1 MSKAGTAAA
10 WAVKK
15 LWLLLAVLLVL
26 FAVVLSVMR
35 YALPHIDHKKYI
47 LEDFVN
53 EKYGVELKIGSV
65 KADWEKRGPSIV
77 LNDVVLANNESSPV
91 ELEIKHVHMEIDFWE
106 SLRLRMLS
114 SNVFT
119 LDDLSLEIDA
129 DRLDGAGE
137 SDFPVVDA
145 LKRLFLEQLQRFSLT
160 DGEVA
165 IVRNG
170 EREVLQLES
179 LSWINEDQHHQGT
192 GAVRVQELTAN
203 SASFIID
210 LNGSADSLD
219 GVMYAKAEELDI
231 SPWVKGLLATHRPLK
246 ESRANFEVWADVKES
261 QFSAF
266 YTEFHDSKLAWGGN
280 DDVVFNTGIRG
291 GSIQAQPFKNR
302 WHFRVDQLI
311 FDSNDQSLVTDLVGT
326 VSPQGEILV
335 NTVKPA
341 PVNPF
346 LVLLPLFTDDTADD
360 NIRDLKPE
368 GQLATLQLHLQPKG
382 VDIAAKLLGVS
393 WQQDDKVPGL
403 NGLDLDIYWHKKQGV
418 VMLSADDVT
427 LDIDNLLPE
436 SVDIDK
442 LRGRVYVYQQD
453 TGDDKHWIVQSDRM
467 TLESAKLTATPAFR
481 IDTSDTAFAARLDV
495 AQRPLQDIQLLLP
508 GPVMGKN
515 TTAFLNR
522 AFEGPG
528 TIEAASIIWQ
538 GKPAD
543 FPFENNEGV
552 FQANVRISDSTF
564 RFSDKWLPLEHLDLT
579 LLFENEKLLMSG
591 PDALLGDVRV
601 SNLQAEIPA
610 LKSDSKVVIDA
621 FGEADAKAVTALMLD
636 SSLSD
641 SLGRL
646 LDKDVII
653 NGELSVN
660 LHLDIP
666 FSSPDVVASG
676 TVTLPENN
684 VHITSTR
691 MDFNNAKG
699 KVAFVNEKVS
709 FDGLD
714 AQLLGQPVKLSFSG
728 DKSEQD
734 YVVDLSMN
742 GDWDVAPLLADFNPG
757 FNQYLSGSSHWQ
769 AVLNLRLL
777 PEGFNYKANVT
788 TPLAGLSSSLPAPF
802 AKAGE
807 DELLLNVVSE
817 GNEQASTVQASLG
830 GEVRFEGV
838 LPYEQMQF
846 SRAHLALG
854 KSDFVGMGI
863 GFSISANMD
872 EVDINDWY
880 NTVDLLVS
888 GFGASGSGEG
898 ALKPLFSVPERI
910 FLNADTVKLAGQSLH
925 QAQIT
930 TKQQNNNWVVDINT
944 TEVRAAVNLFDD
956 WLDRGVVIEAD
967 YVKLDSWAS
976 DENGDESAATDWNAS
991 TLPPIYF
998 HCNQCSLLEKGLGEV
1013 TLDVARANDGLDIRQ
1028 FSAVNK
1034 HGKFNSKG
1042 KWVFTEATN
1051 RSELN
1056 GTFTS
1061 DDVGM
1066 MLKSWGIDSGIKD
1079 SGANLKFDLG
1089 WAKSPMDFS
1098 AATLNGDIDWSLSDG
1113 YLSDVSDKGSRIFT
1127 LFSLNSLVRKLSLDF
1142 RDVFAKGF
1150 FYDDMSG
1157 TLTVADGKAYTDDTQ
1172 IDGGA
1177 GEININGYT
1186 DLVSNQLNYNVEF
1199 TPNVTGNLPVLV
1211 YFLATPQTALAA
1223 LALDQVLTSAKVIS
1237 NVNYH
1242 VTGSLSEPVFEEVGR
1257 NSKEVSLPAKVS
1269 PTNSSPATSP
1279 EDPLT
1284 EQDMQRIKLEVD
1296 DG

>member
-1 MSKAGTAAA
+1 VSKARTVAA
-10 WAVKK
+10 WAIKK

-129 DRLDGAGE
+129 DRMDSAGE

-170 EREVLQLES
+170 EREILQLES
-179 LSWINEDQHHQGT
+179 LSWINEEQHHQGT
-192 GAVRVQELTAN
+192 GEVRVQELTAN

-231 SPWVKGLLATHRPLK
+231 SPWVKGLLATRRPLK
-246 ESRANFEVWADVKES
+246 ESRANFEVWAEVKES

-266 YTEFHDSKLAWGGN
+266 YTEFHESKLAWGGD

-291 GSIQAQPFKNR
+291 GSIQAQPYNNR

-326 VSPQGEILV
+326 VSPQGEVLV

-368 GQLATLQLHLQPKG
+368 GQLATLQLNIRPRG
-382 VDIAAKLLGVS
+382 VDVAAKLLGVS
-393 WQQDDKVPGL
+393 WQQDNKTPGMSS
-403 NGLDLDIYWHKKQGV
+403 LDLDIYWHKKQGV
-418 VMLSADDVT
+418 IMLSANEAK

-436 SVDIDK
+436 SVDIDA
-442 LRGRVYVYQQD
+442 LRGRVYIYQQD
-453 TGDDKHWIVQSDRM
+453 VNEEKHWVVHSDRM
-467 TLESAKLTATPAFR
+467 MLESAKLTAIPSFR
-481 IDTSDTAFAARLDV
+481 FDTNNGELAARLDV
-495 AQRPLQDIQLLLP
+495 QKRPLQDIQLLLP
-508 GPVMGKN
+508 GPIMGKN

-528 TIEAASIIWQ
+528 TIEAASIVWQ

-552 FQANVRISDSTF
+552 FQANVRITDSTF
-564 RFSDKWLPLEHLDLT
+564 RFSDKWQPLEHLDLT

-591 PDALLGDVRV
+591 PDALLGDVKV
-601 SNLQAEIPA
+601 SQLRAEIPA
-610 LKSDSKVVIDA
+610 LKSNSKVIIDA
-621 FGEADAKAVTALMLD
+621 FGEADSKAVTALMLD
-636 SSLSD
+636 SSLSE

-646 LDKDVII
+646 LDKDILI
-653 NGELSVN
+653 DGALSAS

-676 TVTLPENN
+676 TVTLPGND
-684 VHITSTR
+684 VHIASTK
-691 MDFNNAKG
+691 MDFGDAKG
-699 KVAFVNEKVS
+699 LVSFVNERVT
-709 FDGLD
+709 FDNLN
-714 AQLLGQPVKLSFSG
+714 AQLLEQPVKLTFTG
-728 DKSEQD
+728 DKDEQD

-742 GDWDVAPLLADFNPG
+742 GDWEVAPLLAEFNPK
-757 FNQYLSGSSHWQ
+757 FNQSLSGNAHWQ

-777 PEGFNYKANVT
+777 PEGFNYKANIT
-788 TPLAGLSSSLPAPF
+788 TPLVGLHSSLPAPF
-802 AKAGE
+802 AKADT
-807 DELLLNVVSE
+807 DELLFNVVSE

-830 GEVRFEGV
+830 DDVRFEGV

-872 EVDINDWY
+872 EVDINEWH
-880 NTVDLLVS
+880 NTVDMLIS
-888 GFGASGSGEG
+888 GFGDSSRTETTA
-898 ALKPLFSVPERI
+898 KPLFSVPERI
-910 FLNADTVKLAGQSLH
+910 FLNANTVKLAGQSLH

-944 TEVRAAVNLFDD
+944 TEARGTVNLFDD
-956 WLDRGVVIEAD
+956 WLARGIVIEAD
-967 YVKLDSWAS
+967 YLQLDNWVAAS
-976 DENGDESAATDWNAS
+976 EDDESVAKDWDAS

-998 HCNQCSLLEKGLGEV
+998 HCNQCSLLEKDLGEV
-1013 TLDVARANDGLDIRQ
+1013 TLDVARADDGLDIRQ
-1028 FSAVNK
+1028 FSAISK
-1034 HGKFNSKG
+1034 HGKFNAKG
-1042 KWVFTEATN
+1042 KWIFTEATN
-1051 RSELN
+1051 RSALN

-1066 MLKSWGIDSGIKD
+1066 MLKSWGVDSGIKD
-1079 SGANLKFDLG
+1079 SGADLKFDLG

-1098 AATLNGDIDWSLSDG
+1098 AQSLIGNMDWSLSDG

-1157 TLTVADGKAYTDDTQ
+1157 TLSIADGKAYTDDTR

-1186 DLVSNQLNYNVEF
+1186 DLVNNQLNYNVEF

-1237 NVNYH
+1237 NVNYR

-1257 NSKEVSLPAKVS
+1257 DSKEVSLPAK
-1269 PTNSSPATSP
+1269 TTPATSP
-1279 EDPLT
+1279 DDPLT